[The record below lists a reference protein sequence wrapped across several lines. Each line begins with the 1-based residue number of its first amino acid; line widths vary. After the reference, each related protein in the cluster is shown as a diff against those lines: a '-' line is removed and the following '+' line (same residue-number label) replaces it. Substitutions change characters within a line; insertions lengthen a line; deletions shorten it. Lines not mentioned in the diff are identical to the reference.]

1 VAATRDDGPARAVHC
16 ARPGHTARRA
26 RHHPVLVQVW
36 RLVTQTPERLSLPVL
51 AALCDVL
58 EVTPADLIT
67 THAENVT
74 APKAVRTGTT
84 NTAAPAADLASFRP
98 KRDRLRRDEDT

>member
-1 VAATRDDGPARAVHC
+1 M
-16 ARPGHTARRA
+16 
-26 RHHPVLVQVW
+26 
-36 RLVTQTPERLSLPVL
+36 L

-74 APKAVRTGTT
+74 APKAVHTATT
-84 NTAAPAADLASFRP
+84 NTAASAADLASFRP
-98 KRDRLRRDEDT
+98 KRARPRRDQDR